1 MKPKAICT
9 ALLILMSS
17 MLFAQTDEI
26 KKLNAEEY
34 SQDEYLILEML
45 GPQYTMSL
53 EKTISELNWGLASHI
68 EDEAL
73 LEETTKVSEVYVYSA
88 EDFRLVHYHNGDVHN
103 VDLDQIAKKADL
115 IMSSEGTYY
124 YVLRD

>member
-1 MKPKAICT
+1 
-9 ALLILMSS
+9 MSS